1 MKGNK
6 KLRECEK
13 EGRRNRGMR
22 YAAEDHPSEGIN
34 LAEKLK
40 IDEKTFGI
48 FKIFIIVDTNDD
60 WVGTSAEILK

>member
-1 MKGNK
+1 VKGNK

-22 YAAEDHPSEGIN
+22 YAAEDHPSQGIN

-40 IDEKTFGI
+40 IEK
-48 FKIFIIVDTNDD
+48 KRLA
-60 WVGTSAEILK
+60 S